1 MKENA
6 SRLSPVKKITVTP
19 REFTDVGNAQR
30 LIDRYGDDL
39 KYVQELG
46 WLCWDGKVWQRD
58 ELKARK
64 KMIEVSRAIY
74 SEAATFTDR
83 SEQNAAAEHAKKS
96 QQAQRIQ
103 SALYLAQPDLAANAK
118 DFDQM
123 PWWISANNG
132 SINLKIGEVSQHDRN
147 HLNTRIIHSD
157 FSATAKCPTWLK
169 FLERVQPDPEMR
181 QFLQRAI
188 GYSLTGDTGEQ
199 CLFFLYGMG
208 RNGKSVVIET
218 LAELMGS
225 YHTAT
230 RIESLSGKGAGGIP
244 NDIAALAGARY
255 VTVSETPEGAKLNE
269 SLVKDLTGGD
279 TITARFLRH
288 EFFSFRPQFKLWVRG
303 NHKPQ
308 IRGTDDGI
316 WRRLMLIPFN
326 VQIPEDEVD
335 SSLPERL
342 RGELPGILNWAID
355 GCLDWQKKGLKPPQ
369 SVKDALAEYRR
380 EMDILGDFISAC
392 CVISDGAITESTA
405 LYNSYR
411 KWCGMVGHLSVSQM
425 RFGLSLGERGFVK
438 EKSGTVKWKGIGLPG
453 DRCNRCSGEGCEWCF
468 GE

>member
-6 SRLSPVKKITVTP
+6 SRLSPVKKIAVTP

-74 SEAATFTDR
+74 SEAATFADR
-83 SEQNAAAEHAKKS
+83 SEQNAAVEHAKKS

-123 PWWISANNG
+123 PWWVSVNNG
-132 SINLKIGEVSQHDRN
+132 SINLKVGEISQHDRN
-147 HLNTRIIHSD
+147 HLNTRLIHSD
-157 FSATAKCPTWLK
+157 YSATAKCPTWLT

-326 VQIPEDEVD
+326 VQIPESEVD

-342 RGELPGILNWAID
+342 RGELPGILNWAIE
-355 GCLDWQKKGLKPPQ
+355 GCLAWQREGLKPPQ

-392 CVISDGAITESTA
+392 CVISDGAVIESTA
-405 LYNSYR
+405 LYNRYR
-411 KWCGMVGHLSVSQM
+411 KWCGMVGHLAVSQM

-453 DRCNRCSGEGCEWCF
+453 NECSRCSGEGCEWCF
-468 GE
+468 DE